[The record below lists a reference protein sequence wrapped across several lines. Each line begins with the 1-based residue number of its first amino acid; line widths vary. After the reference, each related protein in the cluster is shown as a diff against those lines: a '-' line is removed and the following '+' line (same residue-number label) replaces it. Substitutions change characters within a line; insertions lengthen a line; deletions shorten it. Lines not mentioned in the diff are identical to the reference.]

1 MIRLFVRKALSVILG
16 VKAEDTSLLDLG
28 AGGAVHCSRPF
39 FGGGV

>member
-1 MIRLFVRKALSVILG
+1 MNLWAVHNVILG

-28 AGGAVHCSRPF
+28 AGGAVHRSRPF